1 MQTEAMNLTILA
13 LEREDQFFKT
23 CQESSISFCGMSV
36 FQDRSDLI
44 LSKFCSKLVRLHSC
58 EVFPQFKLL
67 YS

>member
-13 LEREDQFFKT
+13 LDRFFSKLVKKAV
-23 CQESSISFCGMSV
+23 SV
-36 FQDRSDLI
+36 FQARSDLI
-44 LSKFCSKLVRLHSC
+44 LSKLCSKLVRLHSC

>member
-13 LEREDQFFKT
+13 LERQDRFFSKLVKKAV
-23 CQESSISFCGMSV
+23 SV
-36 FQDRSDLI
+36 FQARSDLI
-44 LSKFCSKLVRLHSC
+44 LSKLCSKQVRLHSC